1 MGGGES
7 SGAAHGDQGID
18 GTDAKFGGARTIT
31 IVRARKAKEG
41 LSAVMQIFASGVE
54 VAETVFAPYQP
65 RGATAIRQHRDR
77 RRLAPAAPECSE
89 ILAMATPPVP
99 RRLLVQSRKISYAPS
114 AAPSIGVT
122 KVSALPISRTTSN
135 QCRGQG
141 HNLRTAAVREYW

>member
-54 VAETVFAPYQP
+54 VGTVFAPSTA
-65 RGATAIRQHRDR
+65 RRNSNSAT
-77 RRLAPAAPECSE
+77 
-89 ILAMATPPVP
+89 
-99 RRLLVQSRKISYAPS
+99 SRS
-114 AAPSIGVT
+114 AAARPSRNV
-122 KVSALPISRTTSN
+122 
-135 QCRGQG
+135 
-141 HNLRTAAVREYW
+141 